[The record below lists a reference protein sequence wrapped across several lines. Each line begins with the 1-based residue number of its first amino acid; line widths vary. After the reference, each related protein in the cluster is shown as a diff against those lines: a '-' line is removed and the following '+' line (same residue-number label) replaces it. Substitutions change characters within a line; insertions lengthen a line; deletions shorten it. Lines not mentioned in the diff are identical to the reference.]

1 MAESRTALYDLTK
14 KWQVFLCAR
23 EVKVEFRTT
32 FLVKLQRAVLDS
44 VNKRNGKNISN
55 FHQINPSQYRYKIR
69 DFTFSKYPSKI
80 SGNYSLLK
88 DLIISVF

>member
-1 MAESRTALYDLTK
+1 MAESRTALCDLTK

-44 VNKRNGKNISN
+44 VNKRNGKISL
-55 FHQINPSQYRYKIR
+55 
-69 DFTFSKYPSKI
+69 I
-80 SGNYSLLK
+80 STESIQVSIFLK
-88 DLIISVF
+88 